1 MVDELAPASGEEVPT
16 WSTAVDVP
24 KPPRDAVDVS
34 DGEELDRRIGA
45 EIERREDRVGT
56 EARHR
61 EATAVV
67 GVGGREDFGERNDAV
82 LALALLVVGL
92 AVAVVVLVVVVERV
106 REWSEEEPGE
116 DLVGERI
123 SEQITGGHKA
133 GNEGEG
139 TEGRGE
145 RM

>member
-1 MVDELAPASGEEVPT
+1 MVDELAPACCEEVPT
-16 WSTAVDVP
+16 WCTAVDVA

-34 DGEELDRRIGA
+34 DGEKLDRRIGA

-56 EARHR
+56 EARDG
-61 EATAVV
+61 EAAAVV
-67 GVGGREDFGERNDAV
+67 GVGRCEDFGERNDAV
-82 LALALLVVGL
+82 LELALFVVGL
-92 AVAVVVLVVVVERV
+92 DVAVVVLVVSVERV
-106 REWSEEEPGE
+106 REWSEEELGE
-116 DLVGERI
+116 DLVGEWI
-123 SEQITGGHKA
+123 SKQITGGHKA